1 MYSTYNEG
9 KSVIA
14 ERFLRT
20 FKGKIYKKMTANDGK
35 PYLSF
40 FNKLVDQNIVL
51 CHPIGKK
58 PINAYYSA
66 LTKNIGAKA
75 KAPKFKVSDR
85 VRIIKYKNIFSKNYT
100 KNWSRQMYIINSVL
114 KNNTW
119 TYKIK
124 DLKEKK

>member
-1 MYSTYNEG
+1 MYSTNNEG

-40 FNKLVDQNIVL
+40 FNKLVDQNIVF
-51 CHPIGKK
+51 CHSISKK
-58 PINAYYSA
+58 PINGYYSA
-66 LTKNIGAKA
+66 LTKKIGAKA
-75 KAPKFKVSDR
+75 KSPKFKVSDR
-85 VRIIKYKNIFSKNYT
+85 VRIAKYKNIFSKNYT
-100 KNWSRQMYIINSVL
+100 KNRSRQMYIINSVL
-114 KNNTW
+114 KNNPW